1 MRWQLIKAAANPRLL
16 AAKLAHLIPLVA
28 KLIKLDVRF
37 IKFLQNNF
45 YLQHFDKPCLI
56 FLTPFWCHPFIMR
69 ASERKQGPPI
79 RLINIFLIQLIN
91 SRRK

>member
-1 MRWQLIKAAANPRLL
+1 MSTQIRLKYNTCNIVRTCNDVKDKSRVRWQLIKAAANPRLL
-16 AAKLAHLIPLVA
+16 AAKLAHLIPLFA

-56 FLTPFWCHPFIMR
+56 FLMPFCLFIP
-69 ASERKQGPPI
+69 S
-79 RLINIFLIQLIN
+79 
-91 SRRK
+91 

>member
-45 YLQHFDKPCLI
+45 YLQHFDKSCLF
-56 FLTPFWCHPFIMR
+56 FLMPFCLFI
-69 ASERKQGPPI
+69 SLHNESVWKQGPPI